1 MTTFMSTAPAGDG
14 LPEVRMPAHRRP
26 GHTIVALHGALDAAT
41 APALREHL
49 VSALR
54 RSGRLLILDLGE
66 VSVCDTAGLAVLVGV
81 QRRAAA
87 LGITVQLAA
96 PSAQIVG
103 LLHVTGLDRAFIV
116 QAAPHA
122 RAESAA

>member
-1 MTTFMSTAPAGDG
+1 MTTFRTTAPDDG
-14 LPEVRMPAHRRP
+14 LPEVRMPTHRRP
-26 GHTIVALHGALDAAT
+26 GHTIVALHGALDAAA

-66 VSVCDTAGLAVLVGV
+66 VSVCDTAGLAVLVGA

-96 PSAQIVG
+96 PGAQILG
-103 LLHVTGLDRAFIV
+103 LLHVTGLGRSFIV